1 MPLVAAMASSHSPII
16 FQDTYEGWM
25 RWFRLISSEIPQP
38 RDVLLQDEAR
48 VTEWIKRRRRAFG
61 RLATAIESHA
71 PRALIVVGG
80 DQNEWFSSAN
90 NPNIMVYAGEDD
102 IVGFHNYGDFDTEPL
117 ANFWEHED
125 RFGVRLEV
133 HTELAE
139 HFLSELVRRDF
150 DISISRSQNPQGRPE
165 LKAPHALT
173 RPTPLL
179 MAKLRV
185 PIIPIIIKT
194 TERTSAALSGER
206 CIELGRAI
214 GNICSGLDEPI
225 AIYGSGGMSHDP
237 SGPLSGW
244 VDEVLDNWVL
254 DCLKTNNFDE
264 LGSLF
269 SFRSAATDSGTGEL
283 RTWLV
288 AAAAMS
294 AAQPAAGCQVI
305 DYFPAHIA
313 TVGAGWVLWEA
324 EADSAAEDQSVNP
337 PRRSDHRI
345 SRAAV

>member
-1 MPLVAAMASSHSPII
+1 MPLVTGMASSHSPII

-25 RWFRLISSEIPQP
+25 RWFRLISAEIPQP
-38 RDVLLQDEAR
+38 ADVLLQDAAC
-48 VTEWIKRRRRAFG
+48 VTGWIDRRRRAFD
-61 RLATAIESHA
+61 RLATAIDRHA
-71 PRALIVVGG
+71 PKALIVVGG
-80 DQNEWFSSAN
+80 DQHEWFSSAN
-90 NPNIMVYAGEDD
+90 NPNIMVHAGTED
-102 IVGFHNYGDFDTEPL
+102 IVGFHNYRDFDSEPL
-117 ANFWEHED
+117 VKFWEHPD
-125 RFGVRLEV
+125 RFGVRLKV

-139 HFLSELVRRDF
+139 HFLSELVRQDF

-179 MAKLRV
+179 MAKREI

-194 TERTSAALSGER
+194 TERTSAALSGAR

-214 GNICSGLDEPI
+214 GRICADLDEPI

-237 SGPLSGW
+237 EGPLSGW
-244 VDEVLDNWVL
+244 VDQMLDEWVL
-254 DCLKTNNFDE
+254 DCMKARDFDR

-288 AAAAMS
+288 AAGAMN
-294 AAQPAAGCQVI
+294 AAQPQAPCQVV

-324 EADSAAEDQSVNP
+324 D
-337 PRRSDHRI
+337 R
-345 SRAAV
+345 

>member
-38 RDVLLQDEAR
+38 AAVQLQDEAC
-48 VTEWIKRRRRAFG
+48 VTEWIGRRDRAFG
-61 RLATAIESHA
+61 RLRTALEVHA
-71 PRALIVVGG
+71 PKALIVVGG
-80 DQNEWFSSAN
+80 DQHEWFSSAN
-90 NPNIMVYAGEDD
+90 SPNIMVHAGKDD
-102 IVGFHNYGDFDTEPL
+102 IVGFHNYRDFDTEPL
-117 ANFWEHED
+117 VKFWEHPD
-125 RFGVRLEV
+125 RFGVRLKV
-133 HTELAE
+133 HSELAE
-139 HFLSELVRRDF
+139 HLLSELVAQDF
-150 DISISRSQNPQGRPE
+150 DVSISRSQNPQGRPE

-173 RPTPLL
+173 RPMPLL
-179 MAKLRV
+179 TPKLDI
-185 PIIPIIIKT
+185 PIIPVVIKT

-214 GNICSGLDEPI
+214 GRICAAIDEPI

-237 SGPLSGW
+237 EGPLSGW
-244 VDEVLDNWVL
+244 VDTILDEWVL
-254 DCLKTNNFDE
+254 ECMRANDFDR
-264 LGSLF
+264 LGGLF

-288 AAAAMS
+288 AAAAMN
-294 AAQPAAGCQVI
+294 AAQPSSRCQVI

-324 EADSAAEDQSVNP
+324 AA
-337 PRRSDHRI
+337 
-345 SRAAV
+345 